1 MSGVETT
8 FLPLLPLS
16 TGVVLPQMVVPL
28 GLESAEAKAAADA
41 ALGGDGLL
49 VLVPRVETDGEP
61 TVYAKVGTV
70 AKIEEAGRLPGGGRG
85 VLVRGLHRAV
95 LGAAVP
101 GFGEGSSADGL
112 FVHTQPVEDPTGP
125 PTERAA
131 ELMKEYRAVVE
142 AILEHRRATP
152 FAEALRGIG
161 DPGALADTA
170 GYSPDLSFEQRI
182 ELLETLDVTDRL
194 AKALAW
200 AKDTLGELELKQRIR
215 TDVNEGME
223 KRQREFMLRQ
233 QMDALRKELGED
245 GDDGAG
251 DYRARLE
258 ELHMPA
264 AVRTAVEREIDRLER
279 TSEQSPEHSWIRTW
293 LDTLTELP
301 WGQRSDDRL
310 DLTEARAILD
320 ADHTGLDDV
329 KERIVEHLAVRKL
342 RKERGLDA
350 VSPGDTPDPGRANP
364 PTRGGSGAILVLV
377 GPPGVGKTSLGE
389 SVARALGRKFV
400 RVALGGVRDEAEI
413 RGHRRTYVGA
423 QPGRFVRALKEAG
436 TMNPVILLDEVDKLG
451 SDWRGDPTSALL
463 EVLDPAQ
470 NHTFRDHY
478 AEVDLDL
485 SDVLFLATANVLDTI
500 PGPLL
505 DRMEMLRLD
514 GYTEDEKVT
523 IALGHLLPRQRERN
537 GLEPGEV
544 KVTDAAVR
552 RIVTG
557 YTREAGV
564 RGLERELGRLLR
576 KAVVKL
582 ATSGAPDT
590 AGVDRP
596 GSPEAARDISPI
608 LIDVDDVEKALGR
621 AKFYD
626 EAADRT
632 GVPGVATGLAVT
644 GAGGDVLFVEAGSM
658 PAESGGGLAITGQL
672 GDVMKESAEIALSY
686 IRSHARAARPTGRLV
701 RQEAV
706 PPPRAGRRGAEGRPL
721 GRCHDDDGAGQPADG
736 PAGQVDG
743 GHDRRG
749 HAVRPGAPDRRAE
762 AEGAGRP
769 PGRAHHGDPPGP
781 QRPRPRRRA
790 RGGAGVDDL
799 PPRRGHRPGPRLGP
813 RGRPERRRAPG
824 RLSRQNRR
832 SAVPPPGTEERR
844 FGASGRIGS
853 CAGGRSTSRCRRSS
867 RSSGRPG
874 SATSS
879 TPSCPTRPFPGRW
892 CPAWCC
898 TGASGSSRRS
908 PGPSSTT
915 APATTP
921 AWRRP
926 PTGPPGATPTPP
938 PGSSCPSPGSSR
950 AAPGSPTRP
959 AGPWRSPGSTAWEPF
974 RPRPGDRPPPPGHP
988 AGRRC

>member
-1 MSGVETT
+1 MSDVVETR

-28 GLESAEAKAAADA
+28 GLESDEAKSAADA
-41 ALGGDGLL
+41 ARAGDGLL
-49 VLVPRVETDGEP
+49 VLVPRIETDGGP
-61 TVYAKVGTV
+61 TGYAKVGTV

-85 VLVRGLHRAV
+85 VLVRGLHRAI

-101 GFGEGSSADGL
+101 GFGEGSSGNGL
-112 FVHTQPVEDPTGP
+112 FVHAEPVEDPAGAP
-125 PTERAA
+125 SERAQ

-182 ELLETLDVTDRL
+182 ELLETIDVTERL

-200 AKDTLGELELKQRIR
+200 ARDTLGELELKERIR
-215 TDVNEGME
+215 TDVTDGME
-223 KRQREFMLRQ
+223 KRQREFMIRQ

-245 GDDGAG
+245 DDDVAG
-251 DYRARLE
+251 GYRAKLAD
-258 ELHMPA
+258 LTMPM

-279 TSEQSPEHSWIRTW
+279 TGEQSPEHSWIRTW

-301 WGQRSDDRL
+301 WGKRSDDRL

-342 RKERGLDA
+342 RKDRGLDA
-350 VSPGDTPDPGRANP
+350 VTSGDTPDPGPASVAP
-364 PTRGGSGAILVLV
+364 PRGGSGAILALV

-451 SDWRGDPTSALL
+451 ADWRGDPTSALL

-523 IALGHLLPRQRERN
+523 IALGHLLPRQQERN
-537 GLEPGEV
+537 GLQPGEV
-544 KVTDAAVR
+544 EVTDDAVR
-552 RIVTG
+552 AVVTG

-576 KAVVKL
+576 KA
-582 ATSGAPDT
+582 ATRIAGGSVETLPGAPGGI
-590 AGVDRP
+590 AKVV
-596 GSPEAARDISPI
+596 
-608 LIDVDDVEKALGR
+608 IDVDDVAKSLGR

-686 IRSHARAARPTGRLV
+686 IRSHAGLLGLPAGSFDKKRFHLHVPAGAVPKDGPSAGVTMTTALVSLLTGRPVKSTVGMTGEVTLSGRV
-701 RQEAV
+701 LPIGGLKQKVLAAHRAGLTTVILPARNGPDLDDVPEAV
-706 PPPRAGRRGAEGRPL
+706 REAMTFHLAE
-721 GRCHDDDGAGQPADG
+721 DI
-736 PAGQVDG
+736 GQVLGWALED
-743 GHDRRG
+743 
-749 HAVRPGAPDRRAE
+749 APAATVPAE
-762 AEGAGRP
+762 AA
-769 PGRAHHGDPPGP
+769 
-781 QRPRPRRRA
+781 
-790 RGGAGVDDL
+790 
-799 PPRRGHRPGPRLGP
+799 
-813 RGRPERRRAPG
+813 
-824 RLSRQNRR
+824 
-832 SAVPPPGTEERR
+832 
-844 FGASGRIGS
+844 
-853 CAGGRSTSRCRRSS
+853 
-867 RSSGRPG
+867 
-874 SATSS
+874 
-879 TPSCPTRPFPGRW
+879 
-892 CPAWCC
+892 
-898 TGASGSSRRS
+898 
-908 PGPSSTT
+908 
-915 APATTP
+915 
-921 AWRRP
+921 
-926 PTGPPGATPTPP
+926 
-938 PGSSCPSPGSSR
+938 
-950 AAPGSPTRP
+950 
-959 AGPWRSPGSTAWEPF
+959 
-974 RPRPGDRPPPPGHP
+974 
-988 AGRRC
+988 